1 MNPYNV
7 LIKPITSE
15 KGERSRKKF
24 NQFSFAVQPK
34 ATKED
39 VKKAIEVV
47 FGVKALAVNT
57 SIIRGKIVQRGAR
70 QSKRSN
76 WKKAVVSLSK
86 DSNIDIFQVK

>member
-15 KGERSRKKF
+15 KSERARKKF
-24 NQFSFAVQPK
+24 KQYSFAVQSK

-47 FGVKALAVNT
+47 FGVKVVGVNT
-57 SIIRGKIVQRGAR
+57 SVVRGKVVQRGAR
-70 QSKRSN
+70 LSKRSN
-76 WKKAVVSLSK
+76 WKKAVVSLTAE
-86 DSNIDIFQVK
+86 SNIDLFQVK